1 MVKLLIVLGSGG
13 HTTEMLRLVDL
24 LGPGH
29 DYHYLIAADDELSVK
44 RIRVSGSVHRVVRPR
59 WKTTRLPMVVL
70 RTLLS
75 AWQAL
80 VALGRVRPRAI
91 ISTGPGPAVPASL
104 LAKCL
109 GIKVIYIE
117 TGSRVFALS
126 ASGKILYR
134 FADLFFVQ
142 WPELVSLCPRAIY
155 AGRLW

>member
-1 MVKLLIVLGSGG
+1 MAKLLIVLGSGG

>member
-13 HTTEMLRLVDL
+13 HTKEMIRLVNL
-24 LGPGH
+24 LGPG
-29 DYHYLIAADDELSVK
+29 YEYRYLVSADDELSVK
-44 RIRVSGSVHRVVRPR
+44 KIKVPGAVYRVMRPR
-59 WKTTRLPMVVL
+59 WKHTSLPVVIL
-70 RTLLS
+70 RTLVS
-75 AWQAL
+75 ALQAL
-80 VALGRVRPRAI
+80 VALVRIRPQAI

-104 LAKCL
+104 LAKLL

-142 WPELVSLCPRAIY
+142 WPDLLPVCPKAIY
-155 AGRLW
+155 AGRLC

>member
-1 MVKLLIVLGSGG
+1 VL
-13 HTTEMLRLVDL
+13 
-24 LGPGH
+24 
-29 DYHYLIAADDELSVK
+29 
-44 RIRVSGSVHRVVRPR
+44 GSVHRVVRPR
-59 WKTTRLPMVVL
+59 WKSTRLPMVVL

-80 VALGRVRPRAI
+80 VALVRVRPRAI

-109 GIKVIYIE
+109 GIGVIYIE

-142 WPELVSLCPRAIY
+142 WEELLSLHPKAIY